1 MLLDIKASAKCV
13 LQMHGLCLGPDVLP
27 THPITLSA
35 LFSSFPPLFFT
46 LIHSQLMLS
55 LQLSPSFFHGSCE
68 EAEQHLLT
76 QGWSGAWWYQGWGTR
91 QAREQPSP
99 ANLLVKKLCGETNL
113 SLLTSPACR
122 CQVLLHWFPSRLL
135 SALGG
140 GGVILRFP
148 LRMGLT
154 MNY

>member
-1 MLLDIKASAKCV
+1 MPSVCYKC
-13 LQMHGLCLGPDVLP
+13 MAYTWGPMP
-27 THPITLSA
+27 SQHIRSRWALS
-35 LFSSFPPLFFT
+35 FPPFPPLFFT
-46 LIHSQLMLS
+46 LIHSHLMLS
-55 LQLSPSFFHGSCE
+55 FQLSPSFFHGSCE

-113 SLLTSPACR
+113 SLLTSPVCR
-122 CQVLLHWFPSRLL
+122 CQVLLHWFLSRLL

-140 GGVILRFP
+140 GSSCVSLLGW
-148 LRMGLT
+148 GSQ
-154 MNY
+154 